1 MDKGKK
7 TPPLFSLLFYSQGGF
22 KMRTKK
28 KNVMRTP
35 EEKELI
41 VLEYLHDQHPS
52 WRKTAAKYEISGS
65 VFKKWKKAYLAY
77 GLNGLKSQIGI
88 AKHPGKGNPYSGLQN
103 KKNKTREEELELENL
118 KLKVEV
124 ARLKKGYQV
133 KGVGSKKEYVTIKD
147 LNTKS

>member
-1 MDKGKK
+1 MARTYKRKF
-7 TPPLFSLLFYSQGGF
+7 T
-22 KMRTKK
+22 MRS
-28 KNVMRTP
+28 P
-35 EEKELI
+35 EEKEAIILD
-41 VLEYLHDQHPS
+41 YFSDHHAS
-52 WRKTAAKYEISGS
+52 YRKTADKYGVDYSRFRRWI
-65 VFKKWKKAYLAY
+65 KKYREE
-77 GLNGLKSQIGI
+77 GLEGLRSKTG
-88 AKHPGKGNPYSGLQN
+88 KVKNPRKGNPLCGLQR

>member
-1 MDKGKK
+1 
-7 TPPLFSLLFYSQGGF
+7 
-22 KMRTKK
+22 MRTKE

-52 WRKTAAKYEISGS
+52 YRKTADKYGISGS
-65 VFKKWKKAYLAY
+65 TFRKWKKAYLKY
-77 GLNGLKSQIGI
+77 GIDGLKSLTGK
-88 AKHPGKGNPYSGLQN
+88 AKNPGKGNPYSGLQN
-103 KKNKTREEELELENL
+103 KKNKTREEELQ
-118 KLKVEV
+118 LKVMKLEIEV

>member
-1 MDKGKK
+1 MARPYKRKF
-7 TPPLFSLLFYSQGGF
+7 T
-22 KMRTKK
+22 MRS
-28 KNVMRTP
+28 P
-35 EEKELI
+35 EEKEAI
-41 VLEYLHDQHPS
+41 ILEYFNDHHGSIKKLIE
-52 WRKTAAKYEISGS
+52 KYGIERSRFRRWIIKYRENGIE
-65 VFKKWKKAYLAY
+65 
-77 GLNGLKSQIGI
+77 GLKSKTGKT
-88 AKHPGKGNPYSGLQN
+88 KHPGKGNPFVGLQN

>member
-1 MDKGKK
+1 MARPYKRKF
-7 TPPLFSLLFYSQGGF
+7 TIRS
-22 KMRTKK
+22 
-28 KNVMRTP
+28 P
-35 EEKELI
+35 EEKEAI
-41 VLEYLHDQHPS
+41 ILEYLNSHHGS
-52 WRKTAAKYEISGS
+52 TRKTAEKYGINRN
-65 VFKKWKKAYLAY
+65 VLRRWIKKYREN
-77 GLNGLKSQIGI
+77 GIEGLKN
-88 AKHPGKGNPYSGLQN
+88 KTGKGNHIGSGNPFCGLQH